1 DARQRGGQVGGAGLL
16 QHLRRDHVDRR
27 QRAADGAVAG
37 TGAGDDH
44 RLQLL
49 GLGVRGGVAADVVL
63 GGGGRAGERQQH
75 GGGQRGRKQ
84 GAVRLVHGVSPEKWL
99 VRRNNRRL
107 MLRSLFVNS
116 RIDVQMKQLAYVRV
130 RRIGGA
136 DFP

>member
-1 DARQRGGQVGGAGLL
+1 
-16 QHLRRDHVDRR
+16 R

-49 GLGVRGGVAADVVL
+49 GLGGRGGVRGGGVVAGVVL

-75 GGGQRGRKQ
+75 GGGQRGGKQ
-84 GAVRLVHGVSPEKWL
+84 GAVRLVHGVSPGKWL

-107 MLRSLFVNS
+107 MPRSPFVNS
-116 RIDVQMKQLAYVRV
+116 RIDVQMKRLAHVRV